1 MDPEEFSLMQ
11 DAQAGV
17 TSATIGILRSF
28 AAVLVDLV
36 PDHKLALLA
45 SEFNR
50 TRHDGPATEHLG
62 QLGLETYS
70 QTYDFVESALNQ
82 AIEKKTGRR

>member
-1 MDPEEFSLMQ
+1 MDPEEFAMVQ

-17 TSATIGILRSF
+17 TSATIGILRTF

-36 PDHKLALLA
+36 PDHKLAHMA

-50 TRHDGPATEHLG
+50 TQHDGLATEHLG
-62 QLGLETYS
+62 EIGMEAYS
-70 QTYDFVESALNQ
+70 QTYDFVESALNK